1 MRVALVCS
9 AHGFGHLTRQLAL
22 AEGLLA
28 RGHAP
33 LVVTAAPDT
42 VLDDYLPGV
51 DRLPWTVDVGLV
63 QADSLTE
70 DPAATAAR
78 VDEVCSDER
87 IDALAEALVG
97 FDRVVVDLAPAGL
110 EAARRAGVPTL
121 AVGNFDWPWIYRH
134 YTDLRATAERLAAW
148 QAGHPAAQL
157 RPGPDLSGFSEVTE
171 TGLLGRRRPPVRVA
185 ERAVLVSF
193 GGLGLDD
200 IDARLPRLDG
210 VTWVLAA
217 PMPRLDRPDVV
228 YVEGVSYPAL
238 VAGADAVLTKPGYG
252 IHAETALAGTP
263 VVFLDRGAFPE
274 APYLERAMLARG
286 DLKLQGSVGSA
297 LDQLWSRPRPS
308 PAPVDDTLDRL
319 VALITR

>member
-28 RGHAP
+28 RGHEP
-33 LVVTAAPDT
+33 IVVTAAPDA

-51 DRLPWTVDVGLV
+51 ARVPWRVDVGLV

-70 DPAATAAR
+70 DPEATAAAVAR
-78 VDEVCSDER
+78 VSAEER
-87 IDALAEALVG
+87 IDALAAELRG
-97 FDRVVVDLAPAGL
+97 FERVVVDLAPAGL
-110 EAARRAGVPTL
+110 EAARRAGVSAL

-134 YTDLRATAERLAAW
+134 YPALRGTAAQLARW
-148 QAGHPAAQL
+148 QAAHPAAQL
-157 RPGPDLSGFSEVTE
+157 RPGPDLTGFAQVHEA
-171 TGLLGRRRPPVRVA
+171 GLLGRRRPAVRVA

-193 GGLGLDD
+193 GGLGLAD

-210 VTWVLAA
+210 VTWVVAA
-217 PMPRLDRPDVV
+217 PMPRLDRPDVR

-252 IHAETALAGTP
+252 IHAETVLAGTP

-274 APYLERAMLARG
+274 APFLEAAMLARG
-286 DLKLQGSVGSA
+286 DVKVAGEVGPA
-297 LDQLWSRPRPS
+297 LDEVWSRPRPA

-319 VALITR
+319 VALLQS